1 MKRFNL
7 IKHFTITV
15 ILTALLA
22 LGMAYP
28 FLSGRFDR
36 LALPISIMIQ
46 VFGIAGLSLVPV
58 GVLWLAM
65 PKLRFVF
72 AITTVIVSS
81 FVALVMA
88 LFAALSVGYSFGIL
102 TLLLWL
108 FVVSLLIPQIKS
120 LKERTGQRANWQA
133 FYLIC
138 LPIFTLSIQLALAK
152 HLREFSR
159 NRAIENASTFISDI
173 ENYHAQQGHYPLSL
187 QAQNKDYDP
196 AVGGSEKYMYAPH
209 KNAYNLS
216 FEQPRFLLDDFGAR
230 EWVVYNPLDEN
241 ASYSHTHWRLNTN
254 QPEIGQGWYA
264 SESTGH
270 KHWKYFLFD

>member
-1 MKRFNL
+1 MRRFNWA
-7 IKHFTITV
+7 KHITI
-15 ILTALLA
+15 IALLTILLA

-28 FLSGRFDR
+28 FLSGKFDR
-36 LALPISIMIQ
+36 LAMPISIMIQ
-46 VFGIAGLSLVPV
+46 LLGIIGLILVPV
-58 GVLWLAM
+58 GILWLAM
-65 PKLRFVF
+65 PKFRYVF
-72 AITTVIVSS
+72 AIATVIVSS

-102 TLLLWL
+102 ALLLWI

-120 LKERTGQRANWQA
+120 LKERTGQRANWQP

-138 LPIFTLSIQLALAK
+138 IPIFTLSIQLALAK
-152 HLREFSR
+152 HLTEFSR
-159 NRAIENASTFISDI
+159 KRAIENASAFISDI
-173 ENYHAQQGHYPLSL
+173 ESYHAQKGHYPLSL

-196 AVGGSEKYMYAPH
+196 AVVGIEKYMYAPH
-209 KNAYNLS
+209 KNGYNLS
-216 FEQPRFLLDDFGAR
+216 FEQPRFLLDDFGTR

-241 ASYSHTHWRLNTN
+241 ASYSHTHWRLITN